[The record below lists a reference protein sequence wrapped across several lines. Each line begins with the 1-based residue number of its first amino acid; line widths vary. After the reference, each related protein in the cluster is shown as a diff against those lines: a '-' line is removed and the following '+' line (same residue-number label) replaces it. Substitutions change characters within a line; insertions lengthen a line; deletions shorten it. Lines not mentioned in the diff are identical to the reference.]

1 MVSGVTGGYILK
13 RVDILL
19 VDAVNRVAEHVA
31 MLMRAEA
38 PSSIVVQF
46 VPRGRR
52 PTARVT
58 ALAA

>member
-1 MVSGVTGGYILK
+1 VNGVTGGYILK

-19 VDAVNRVAEHVA
+19 VDAVNRVADHVA
-31 MLMRAEA
+31 MLMRGEA
-38 PSSIVVQF
+38 PTSNVVQF

-52 PTARVT
+52 PTAEVT